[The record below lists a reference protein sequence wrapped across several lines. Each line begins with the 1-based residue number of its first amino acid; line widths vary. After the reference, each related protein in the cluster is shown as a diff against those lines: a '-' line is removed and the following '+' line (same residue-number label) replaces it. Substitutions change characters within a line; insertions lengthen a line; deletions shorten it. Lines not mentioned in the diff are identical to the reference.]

1 MEAPLTL
8 YSVILLLG
16 AAHGVFLAIVLIN
29 VKTGNVVALRLLAF
43 LTLVFAVDLSVNF
56 VMVSG
61 YILHFP
67 RLIYVESVGMFLYG
81 PLLYFYVRT
90 LTSREQWHFSAWQW
104 MHLLPFV
111 MSVALLVPY
120 FSLSNETLVE
130 IINENATA
138 EEFLGNWAL
147 GAQIVAISPRL
158 LIGIYL
164 ALAIRRLAQHG
175 RNIRDQFSLIEH
187 ISLNWLR
194 NLLIAIGLIYVLYLV
209 ALVFG
214 GKGPVENLLNIA
226 IVIVV
231 YTLGYMGLRQ
241 PVIFT
246 QRELGQL
253 GQLESGDARGVVGD
267 KSDSAEVPK
276 YQRSALDDNS
286 SKLLLEELQ
295 EIMATSRP
303 YLDSTLALSQLA
315 DQLNISSNYLSQ
327 VINQQTGSNFFD
339 YINGHR
345 VQAAKEILADPAQS
359 RSNVLT
365 IAMDSGFNSK
375 SAFYS
380 AFRQHAH
387 MTPIQYR
394 QSKES

>member
-1 MEAPLTL
+1 MTL

-16 AAHGVFLAIVLIN
+16 AAHGVFLAIVVIN

-56 VMVSG
+56 FMVAG

-67 RLIYVESVGMFLYG
+67 RLIYVESVVMFLYG

-90 LTSREQWHFSAWQW
+90 LTSRKQWRFSGWQW
-104 MHLLPFV
+104 MHFLPFV
-111 MSVALLVPY
+111 VSVALLAPY
-120 FSLSNETLVE
+120 FSLSNEILGE
-130 IINENATA
+130 MIYGDATA
-138 EEFLGNWAL
+138 EETIGQWAL
-147 GAQIVAISPRL
+147 GGHIVAISPRL

-164 ALAIRRLAQHG
+164 ALAFRRLAQHG

-194 NLLIAIGLIYVLYLV
+194 NLLIAIGVIYVLYLV
-209 ALVFG
+209 ALAFG

-226 IVIVV
+226 IVVVV

-241 PVIFT
+241 PAIFT
-246 QRELGQL
+246 QREQVLL
-253 GQLESGDARGVVGD
+253 DSSDAQDVID
-267 KSDSAEVPK
+267 EKSVSTEVPK
-276 YQRSALDDNS
+276 YQRSALDDDS

-303 YLDSTLALSQLA
+303 YLDSKLALSQLA
-315 DQLNISSNYLSQ
+315 NQLNISSNYLSQ

-380 AFRQHAH
+380 AFRHHAH

-394 QSKES
+394 QSKVS

>member
-1 MEAPLTL
+1 MEASTTL
-8 YSVILLLG
+8 YSGILLLG
-16 AAHGVFLAIVLIN
+16 AAHGVFLAIVLLN
-29 VKTGNVVALRLLAF
+29 VNTGNLVALRLLAF
-43 LTLVFAVDLSVNF
+43 LTLTFAVDLSINF
-56 VMVSG
+56 FIVSD

-90 LTSREQWHFSAWQW
+90 LTSRKQWRFSAWQW

-111 MSVALLVPY
+111 VGVALLAPY
-120 FSLSNETLVE
+120 FSLSNEILGE
-130 IINENATA
+130 MIYGDATA
-138 EEFLGNWAL
+138 EETIGQWAL
-147 GAQIVAISPRL
+147 GGHIVATSPRL

-164 ALAIRRLAQHG
+164 ALAFRRLAQHG

-194 NLLIAIGLIYVLYLV
+194 NLLIAIGVIYVLYLV
-209 ALVFG
+209 ALAFG

-226 IVIVV
+226 IVVVV

-241 PVIFT
+241 PAIFT
-246 QRELGQL
+246 QREQVLL
-253 GQLESGDARGVVGD
+253 DSSDAQDVID
-267 KSDSAEVPK
+267 EKSVSTEVPK
-276 YQRSALDDNS
+276 YQRSALDDDS

-303 YLDSTLALSQLA
+303 YLDSKLALSQLA
-315 DQLNISSNYLSQ
+315 NQLNISSNYLSQ

-380 AFRQHAH
+380 AFRHHAH

-394 QSKES
+394 QSKVS